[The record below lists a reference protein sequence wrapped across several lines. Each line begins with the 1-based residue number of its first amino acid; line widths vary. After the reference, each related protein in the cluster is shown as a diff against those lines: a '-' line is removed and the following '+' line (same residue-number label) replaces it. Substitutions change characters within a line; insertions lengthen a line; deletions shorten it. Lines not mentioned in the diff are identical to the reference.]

1 MFLLFSFS
9 KHLVLTEIWKHFVK
23 LVSVIF
29 HSLPQ
34 CYDYPLRRKTRQ
46 RQKHWMEKGNRDRW
60 GKMAIFLVLEVVPS
74 CLLPCLL
81 WAIVKW
87 LASVLLMYMLISAIT
102 SRSYKSVKNSA
113 MSGLNTPL
121 LMEKKGVTTN
131 SINPVLLWV
140 WSCCK
145 RSSTVSQ
152 LQTILFHRTK
162 MMESLWKIIWTYR
175 WRKALEIIQTNR
187 G

>member
-1 MFLLFSFS
+1 M
-9 KHLVLTEIWKHFVK
+9 WK

-34 CYDYPLRRKTRQ
+34 CCGYQLWRKTQQ

-87 LASVLLMYMLISAIT
+87 LASVLLMYMLISAIM
-102 SRSYKSVKNSA
+102 SRSYKSLKNSA

-121 LMEKKGVTTN
+121 LMEKK
-131 SINPVLLWV
+131 VLLLIASILY
-140 WSCCK
+140 SCV
-145 RSSTVSQ
+145 SDPTVKEV
-152 LQTILFHRTK
+152 LQCHSYKLYLFIELK
-162 MMESLWKIIWTYR
+162 WWNPFGK
-175 WRKALEIIQTNR
+175 
-187 G
+187 